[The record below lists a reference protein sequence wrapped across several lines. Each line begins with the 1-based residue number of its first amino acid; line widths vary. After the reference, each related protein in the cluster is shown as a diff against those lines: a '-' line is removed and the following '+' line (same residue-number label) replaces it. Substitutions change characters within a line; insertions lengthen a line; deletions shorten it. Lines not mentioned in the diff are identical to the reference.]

1 VPDRRGVTLVR
12 LRRPAATTAEDPFR
26 EVVEANE
33 AAVHAFLRR
42 RVQDPGR
49 AEDLTQEVFLRAW
62 RHAEQYDARRAD
74 VRGWL
79 LGIAR
84 NLLIDTYRA
93 DAARPRTTGD
103 DELLAGLAATD
114 ETDAAVA
121 SLSMADALHRLSTP
135 HRDVLLCLYY
145 RRWSLADTAA
155 HLGVPMG
162 TVKSRSTY
170 ALRALKLVLEEMEG
184 SE

>member
-1 VPDRRGVTLVR
+1 MPDGL
-12 LRRPAATTAEDPFR
+12 AFR
-26 EVVEANE
+26 EIVEANE
-33 AAVHAFLRR
+33 AAVHGFVRR

-84 NLLIDTYRA
+84 NLVIDSYRA
-93 DAARPRTTGD
+93 DAARPRTAGD
-103 DELLAGLAATD
+103 DQLLAALPAPDDTEAAI
-114 ETDAAVA
+114 A
-121 SLSMADALHRLSTP
+121 SWSMAEALRRLTP
-135 HRDVLLCLYY
+135 AHRDVLLCLYY
-145 RRWSLADTAA
+145 RRWSLAETAA
-155 HLGVPMG
+155 HLGVPTG

-184 SE
+184 TP